1 LRALNR
7 IFGAIALMIGI
18 TFLTRVLAALL
29 VHGLSLRQ
37 VWLAGV
43 LGVALILVGVIY
55 VRAPSARG

>member
-7 IFGAIALMIGI
+7 LFGAIALLIGI
-18 TFLTRVLAALL
+18 VFSTRVLAALL

-55 VRAPSARG
+55 VRAPRARG

>member
-7 IFGAIALMIGI
+7 LFGAVALMIGI
-18 TFLTRVLAALL
+18 TFSTRVLAALL

-37 VWLAGV
+37 VWLAGL

-55 VRAPSARG
+55 LRAPSTRG